1 MELKE
6 LTETLLEGMEA
17 LETIIASADEDPH
30 AMQFLT
36 EIAPALQIFVQSI
49 SELTRTQIQ

>member
-36 EIAPALQIFVQSI
+36 EIAPALQIFMQSI

>member
-6 LTETLLEGMEA
+6 LTETLLEGIEA
-17 LETIIASADEDPH
+17 LEAIIESAEDDPH

-36 EIAPALQIFVQSI
+36 EITPALQTFMQSI